1 MKKIL
6 RYLIMTIMTVCFFIP
21 GINAAEAASVALLP
35 LVNNVEGDEIAN
47 QVFYKEAINA
57 LKGQKGFVLMDNDK
71 LTDAI
76 EANSIKG
83 QLPDEECLRK
93 IASQGNVDIVI
104 AMQLDVL
111 DDEALRSSEGDRLK
125 LDLQGHTVAYNSIT
139 GKYYTHRIYD
149 DKIIP
154 EVFSSRWDWT
164 HEEWGRNVRV
174 EIEKA
179 LKAK

>member
-6 RYLIMTIMTVCFFIP
+6 RYLMMTVMAVCFFVP
-21 GINAAEAASVALLP
+21 GFSTAEAASVALVP

-57 LKGQKGFVLMDNDK
+57 LKVQKGFVLMDNDK
-71 LTDAI
+71 ITAAI
-76 EANSIKG
+76 EANSVKG
-83 QLPDEECLRK
+83 QLPSESALQK
-93 IASQGNVDIVI
+93 IAVEGDVDIVI

-125 LDLQGHTVAYNSIT
+125 LDLQGYTVAYNRIT
-139 GKYYTHRIYD
+139 GKFYKHRIYD

-164 HEEWGRNVRV
+164 HEEWGRNVRI
-174 EIEKA
+174 EIGKA